1 MSQDRMQLFHK
12 YGYWIDLGSIKN
24 FYWFLIM
31 KGSNDF
37 FKFFLQ
43 NLEKL
48 GAHSAGLTL
57 VSYIGP
63 LLQSSLLENCCFLF
77 CYEFNDSFKKSQLII
92 KPL

>member
-12 YGYWIDLGSIKN
+12 YGYWIDLGPIKN
-24 FYWFLIM
+24 FYWFLIL

-37 FKFFLQ
+37 FKFFYKISK
-43 NLEKL
+43 NLVHILLAEL
-48 GAHSAGLTL
+48 L
-57 VSYIGP
+57 YPIGP

-77 CYEFNDSFKKSQLII
+77 CYELNNSVKKSQLII